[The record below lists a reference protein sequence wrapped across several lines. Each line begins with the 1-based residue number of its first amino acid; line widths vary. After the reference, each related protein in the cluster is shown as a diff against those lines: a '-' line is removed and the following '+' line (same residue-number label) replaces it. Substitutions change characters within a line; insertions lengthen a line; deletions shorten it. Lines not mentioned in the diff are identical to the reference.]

1 MKENKNTFYITTPIY
16 YPSKEFHIG
25 HCYTTVIADV
35 IARFNR
41 LMKKDVLFQTGT
53 DEHGQK
59 IEKIAKENNEEPK
72 KYVDRIVSNTKELWK
87 SLDISYDKFI
97 RTTDE
102 DHIRNVS
109 LIFNKLYENGD
120 IYKGTYEGLYC
131 TPCESFWS
139 EDQLDS
145 EHKCPDCHRE
155 VSLVKEEAYFFKLS
169 KYQDKLL
176 KLYEDN
182 PEFLEPLSRK
192 NEMINNF
199 IKPGLKD
206 LCVSRTSFKWG
217 IPVSFDNNHVI
228 YVWIDALSN
237 YLTSLDFPSSKDLFN
252 KYWPCDIHLV
262 GKEIVRFHAIIWPA
276 ILMSLNI
283 EIPKKIFGHGWLVIN
298 NEKISKSLGNYK
310 SPKEYIEK
318 YHKDAIRYFLL
329 REVALGKDGNFSE
342 ELLVSRINSDLVNN
356 LGNLVNRTIV
366 MANKYFDN
374 SITFSKNYK
383 EIDKVLIEKTNSL
396 FTKVKNN
403 IDSLKLNESLEEIF
417 KLLNKCN
424 KYIDENEPWNLYKN
438 NNLTRLEDVI
448 YIILENIKVSAILLE
463 TFIPE
468 TAIKIKE
475 MLNQKNV
482 NIEDMFFNEDN
493 CYKDMNS
500 YILFERIK

>member
-1 MKENKNTFYITTPIY
+1 MKDKNTFYITTPIY

-25 HCYTTVIADV
+25 HCYTTVIADSL
-35 IARFNR
+35 ARFNR
-41 LMKKDVLFQTGT
+41 LKKIDVIFQTGT

-59 IEKIAKENNEEPK
+59 IEKIAKEQNKEPK
-72 KYVDRIVSNTKELWK
+72 EYVDKIVENTKELWN

-102 DHIRNVS
+102 EHIKNVT

-120 IYKGTYEGLYC
+120 IYKGNYEGLYC
-131 TPCESFWS
+131 TPCESFFS
-139 EDQLDS
+139 KEELD
-145 EHKCPDCHRE
+145 ENNNCPDCHRE
-155 VSLVKEEAYFFKLS
+155 VSLVKEEAYFFRLS

-176 KLYEDN
+176 KFYEEN
-182 PEFLEPLSRK
+182 PFFLEPLSRK

-199 IKPGLKD
+199 LKPGLKD
-206 LCVSRTSFKWG
+206 LCVSRTSFNWG
-217 IPVSFDNNHVI
+217 IPVSFDKKHVI

-237 YLTSLDFPSSKDLFN
+237 YLTSLNYPSEKEMFN

-283 EIPKKIFGHGWLVIN
+283 KLPKKVFGHGWLVIN

-318 YHKDAIRYFLL
+318 YGKDAIRYFLL
-329 REVALGKDGNFSE
+329 REIVLGKDGNFSE
-342 ELLVSRINSDLVNN
+342 DLLISRINSDLVNN

-366 MANKYFDN
+366 MANKYFDKE
-374 SITFSKNYK
+374 IKFSKNYNQVDQ
-383 EIDKVLIEKTNSL
+383 ELILNTNDLFDK
-396 FTKVKNN
+396 FNN
-403 IDSLKLNESLEEIF
+403 FVNDLKINEALEEIF
-417 KLLNKCN
+417 KLLDKCN

-438 NNLTRLEDVI
+438 NKLERLEDVI
-448 YIILENIKVSAILLE
+448 YIILENIKVASILLE
-463 TFIPE
+463 VFIPE
-468 TAIKIKE
+468 TSLKIKN
-475 MLNQKNV
+475 MLNKKDLNIDNV
-482 NIEDMFFNEDN
+482 LFNEDDL
-493 CYKDMNS
+493 YKDLTP

>member
-1 MKENKNTFYITTPIY
+1 MKDKNTFYITTPIY

-25 HCYTTVIADV
+25 HCYTTVIADSL
-35 IARFNR
+35 ARFNR
-41 LMKKDVLFQTGT
+41 LKKIDVIFQTGT

-59 IEKIAKENNEEPK
+59 IEKIAKEQNKEPK
-72 KYVDRIVSNTKELWK
+72 VYVDKIVENTKELWN

-102 DHIRNVS
+102 EHIKNVT

-131 TPCESFWS
+131 TPCESFFS
-139 EDQLDS
+139 KEELD
-145 EHKCPDCHRE
+145 ENNNCPDCHRE
-155 VSLVKEEAYFFKLS
+155 VSLVKEEAYFFRLS

-176 KLYEDN
+176 KFYEEN
-182 PEFLEPLSRK
+182 PFFLEPLSRK

-199 IKPGLKD
+199 LKPGLKD
-206 LCVSRTSFKWG
+206 LCVSRTSFNWG
-217 IPVSFDNNHVI
+217 IPVSFDKKHVI

-237 YLTSLDFPSSKDLFN
+237 YLTSLNYPSSKEMFN

-276 ILMSLNI
+276 ILMSLGI
-283 EIPKKIFGHGWLVIN
+283 KLPKKVFAHGWLVIN

-318 YHKDAIRYFLL
+318 YGKDAIRYFLL
-329 REVALGKDGNFSE
+329 REIVLGKDGNFSE
-342 ELLVSRINSDLVNN
+342 ELLISRTNSDLVNN

-366 MANKYFDN
+366 MANKYFDKE
-374 SITFSKNYK
+374 IKFSKNYNDL
-383 EIDKVLIEKTNSL
+383 DKNLIENTNSL
-396 FTKVKNN
+396 YTKV
-403 IDSLKLNESLEEIF
+403 NESINNLKINEALEEIF
-417 KLLNKCN
+417 KLLDKCN

-438 NNLTRLEDVI
+438 NDLKRLEDVI
-448 YIILENIKVSAILLE
+448 YIILENIKVASILLGS
-463 TFIPE
+463 FIPE
-468 TAIKIKE
+468 TSLKIKN
-475 MLNQKNV
+475 MLNKKEV
-482 NIEDMFFNEDN
+482 NIDDVLFNEDDS
-493 CYKDMNS
+493 YKELTS

>member
-1 MKENKNTFYITTPIY
+1 MEDKKTFYITTPIY

-25 HCYTTVIADV
+25 HCYTTVIADSL
-35 IARFNR
+35 ARFNR
-41 LMKKDVLFQTGT
+41 LKKIDVIFQTGT

-59 IEKIAKENNEEPK
+59 IEKIAKEQNKEPK
-72 KYVDRIVSNTKELWK
+72 EYVDKIVENTKELWN

-102 DHIRNVS
+102 EHIKNVT

-131 TPCESFWS
+131 TPCESFFS
-139 EDQLDS
+139 KEELD
-145 EHKCPDCHRE
+145 ENNNCPDCHRE
-155 VSLVKEEAYFFKLS
+155 VSLVKEEAYFFRLS

-176 KLYEDN
+176 KFYEEN
-182 PEFLEPLSRK
+182 PLFLEPISRR

-206 LCVSRTSFKWG
+206 LCVSRTSFNWG
-217 IPVSFDNNHVI
+217 IPVSFDNKHVI

-237 YLTSLDFPSSKDLFN
+237 YLTSLNYPSEKEMFD

-276 ILMSLNI
+276 ILMSLGI
-283 EIPKKIFGHGWLVIN
+283 KLPKKVFAHGWLVIN

-318 YHKDAIRYFLL
+318 YGKDAIRYFLL
-329 REVALGKDGNFSE
+329 REIVLGKDGNFSE
-342 ELLVSRINSDLVNN
+342 DLLISRTNSDLVNN

-366 MANKYFDN
+366 MANKYFDKEIKFN
-374 SITFSKNYK
+374 KNYNDL
-383 EIDKVLIEKTNSL
+383 DKSLIENTNSL
-396 FTKVKNN
+396 YTKVNENINN
-403 IDSLKLNESLEEIF
+403 LKINEALEEIF
-417 KLLNKCN
+417 KLLDKCN

-438 NNLTRLEDVI
+438 NDLKRLEDVI
-448 YIILENIKVSAILLE
+448 YIILENIKVSSILLE
-463 TFIPE
+463 SFIPE
-468 TAIKIKE
+468 TSLKIKN
-475 MLNQKNV
+475 MLNKKEV
-482 NIEDMFFNEDN
+482 NIDDVLFNEDDS
-493 CYKDMNS
+493 YKDLTS

>member
-1 MKENKNTFYITTPIY
+1 MKDKNTFYITTPIY

-25 HCYTTVIADV
+25 HCYTTVIADSL
-35 IARFNR
+35 ARFNR
-41 LMKKDVLFQTGT
+41 LKKIDVIFQTGT

-59 IEKIAKENNEEPK
+59 IEKIAKEQNKEPK
-72 KYVDRIVSNTKELWK
+72 DYVDKIVENTKELWN

-102 DHIRNVS
+102 EHIENVT

-131 TPCESFWS
+131 TPCESFFS
-139 EDQLDS
+139 KEELD
-145 EHKCPDCHRE
+145 ENNNCPDCHRE
-155 VSLVKEEAYFFKLS
+155 VSLVKEEAYFFRLS

-176 KLYEDN
+176 KFYEEN
-182 PEFLEPLSRK
+182 PFFLEPLSRK

-199 IKPGLKD
+199 LKPGLKD
-206 LCVSRTSFKWG
+206 LCVSRTSFNWG
-217 IPVSFDNNHVI
+217 IPVSFDKKHVI

-237 YLTSLDFPSSKDLFN
+237 YLTSLNYPSSKEMFN

-276 ILMSLNI
+276 ILMSLGI
-283 EIPKKIFGHGWLVIN
+283 KLPKKVFAHGWLVIN

-318 YHKDAIRYFLL
+318 YGKDAIRYFLL
-329 REVALGKDGNFSE
+329 REIVLGKDGNFSE
-342 ELLVSRINSDLVNN
+342 DLLISRINSDLVNN

-366 MANKYFDN
+366 MANKYFDKE
-374 SITFSKNYK
+374 IKFSKNYNDL
-383 EIDKVLIEKTNSL
+383 DKSLIENTNSL
-396 FTKVKNN
+396 YTKVNENINN
-403 IDSLKLNESLEEIF
+403 LKINEALEEIF
-417 KLLNKCN
+417 KLLDKCN

-438 NNLTRLEDVI
+438 NDLKRLEDVI
-448 YIILENIKVSAILLE
+448 YIILENIKVASILLGS
-463 TFIPE
+463 FIPE
-468 TAIKIKE
+468 TSLKIKN
-475 MLNQKNV
+475 MLNKKEV
-482 NIEDMFFNEDN
+482 NIDDVLFNEDAS
-493 CYKDMNS
+493 YKDLTS

>member
-1 MKENKNTFYITTPIY
+1 MKDKNTFYITTPIY

-25 HCYTTVIADV
+25 HCYTTVIADSL
-35 IARFNR
+35 ARFNR
-41 LMKKDVLFQTGT
+41 LKKIDVIFQTGT

-59 IEKIAKENNEEPK
+59 IEKIAKEQNKEPK
-72 KYVDRIVSNTKELWK
+72 EYVDKIVENTKELWN

-102 DHIRNVS
+102 EHIKNVT

-131 TPCESFWS
+131 TPCESFFS
-139 EDQLDS
+139 KEELD
-145 EHKCPDCHRE
+145 ENNNCPDCHRE
-155 VSLVKEEAYFFKLS
+155 VSLVKEEAYFFRLS

-176 KLYEDN
+176 KFYEEN
-182 PEFLEPLSRK
+182 PLFLEPISRR

-206 LCVSRTSFKWG
+206 LCVSRTSFNWG
-217 IPVSFDNNHVI
+217 IPVSFDNKHVI

-237 YLTSLDFPSSKDLFN
+237 YLTSLNYPSEKEMFD

-276 ILMSLNI
+276 ILMSLGI
-283 EIPKKIFGHGWLVIN
+283 KLPKKVFAHGWLVIN

-318 YHKDAIRYFLL
+318 YGKDAIRYFLL
-329 REVALGKDGNFSE
+329 REIVLGKDGNFSE
-342 ELLVSRINSDLVNN
+342 DLLISRINSDLVNN

-366 MANKYFDN
+366 MANKYFDKE
-374 SITFSKNYK
+374 IKFSKNYNQVDQ
-383 EIDKVLIEKTNSL
+383 ELILNTNDLFDKV
-396 FTKVKNN
+396 NN
-403 IDSLKLNESLEEIF
+403 FVNDLKINEALEEIF
-417 KLLNKCN
+417 KLLDKCN

-438 NNLTRLEDVI
+438 NKLERLEDVI
-448 YIILENIKVSAILLE
+448 YIILENIKVASILLGS
-463 TFIPE
+463 FIPE
-468 TAIKIKE
+468 TSLKIKN
-475 MLNQKNV
+475 MLNKKDLNIDNV
-482 NIEDMFFNEDN
+482 LFNEDDL
-493 CYKDMNS
+493 YKDLTP

>member
-1 MKENKNTFYITTPIY
+1 MKDKNTFYITTPIY

-25 HCYTTVIADV
+25 HCYTTVIADSL
-35 IARFNR
+35 ARFNR
-41 LMKKDVLFQTGT
+41 LKKIDVIFQTGT

-59 IEKIAKENNEEPK
+59 IEKIAKEQNKEPK
-72 KYVDRIVSNTKELWK
+72 EYVDKIVENTKELWN

-102 DHIRNVS
+102 EHIKNVT

-131 TPCESFWS
+131 TPCESFFS
-139 EDQLDS
+139 KEELD
-145 EHKCPDCHRE
+145 ENNKCQDCHRE
-155 VSLVKEEAYFFKLS
+155 VSLVKEEAYFFRLS

-176 KLYEDN
+176 KFYEEN
-182 PEFLEPLSRK
+182 PFFLEPLSRK

-199 IKPGLKD
+199 LKPGLKD
-206 LCVSRTSFKWG
+206 LCVSRTSFNWG
-217 IPVSFDNNHVI
+217 IPVSFDKKHVI

-237 YLTSLDFPSSKDLFN
+237 YLTSLNYPSSKEMFN

-276 ILMSLNI
+276 ILMSLGI
-283 EIPKKIFGHGWLVIN
+283 KLPKKVFAHGWLVIN

-318 YHKDAIRYFLL
+318 YGKDAIRYFLL
-329 REVALGKDGNFSE
+329 REIVLGKDGNFSE
-342 ELLVSRINSDLVNN
+342 DLLISRINSDLVNN

-366 MANKYFDN
+366 MANKYFN
-374 SITFSKNYK
+374 KEIKFSKNYNDL
-383 EIDKVLIEKTNSL
+383 DKNLIENTNSL
-396 FTKVKNN
+396 YTKVNESIN
-403 IDSLKLNESLEEIF
+403 SLKINEALEEIF
-417 KLLNKCN
+417 KLLDKCN

-438 NNLTRLEDVI
+438 NDLKRLEDVI
-448 YIILENIKVSAILLE
+448 YIILENIKVASILLGS
-463 TFIPE
+463 FIPE
-468 TAIKIKE
+468 TSLKIKN
-475 MLNQKNV
+475 MLNKKEV
-482 NIEDMFFNEDN
+482 NIDDVLFNEDDS
-493 CYKDMNS
+493 YKDLTS

>member
-1 MKENKNTFYITTPIY
+1 MKDKNTFYITTPIY

-25 HCYTTVIADV
+25 HCYTTVIADSL
-35 IARFNR
+35 ARFNR
-41 LMKKDVLFQTGT
+41 LKKIDVIFQTGT

-59 IEKIAKENNEEPK
+59 IEKIAKEQNKEPK
-72 KYVDRIVSNTKELWK
+72 EYVDKIVENTKELWN

-102 DHIRNVS
+102 EHIKNVT

-120 IYKGTYEGLYC
+120 IYKGNYEGLYC
-131 TPCESFWS
+131 TPCESFFS
-139 EDQLDS
+139 KEELD
-145 EHKCPDCHRE
+145 ENNKCQDCHRE
-155 VSLVKEEAYFFKLS
+155 VSLVKEEAYFFRLS

-176 KLYEDN
+176 KFYEEN
-182 PEFLEPLSRK
+182 PFFLEPLSRK

-206 LCVSRTSFKWG
+206 LCVSRTSFNWG
-217 IPVSFDNNHVI
+217 IPVSFDKKHVI

-237 YLTSLDFPSSKDLFN
+237 YLTSLNYPSEKEMFN

-276 ILMSLNI
+276 ILMSLGI
-283 EIPKKIFGHGWLVIN
+283 KLPKKVFAHGWLVIN

-318 YHKDAIRYFLL
+318 YGKDAIRYFLL
-329 REVALGKDGNFSE
+329 REIVLGKDGNFSE
-342 ELLVSRINSDLVNN
+342 DLLISRINSDLVNN

-366 MANKYFDN
+366 MANKYFN
-374 SITFSKNYK
+374 KEIKFSKNYNDL
-383 EIDKVLIEKTNSL
+383 DKNLIENTNSL
-396 FTKVKNN
+396 YTKVNESIN
-403 IDSLKLNESLEEIF
+403 SLKINEALEEIF
-417 KLLNKCN
+417 KLLDKCN

-438 NNLTRLEDVI
+438 NDLKRLEDVI
-448 YIILENIKVSAILLE
+448 YIILENIKVASILLGS
-463 TFIPE
+463 FIPE
-468 TAIKIKE
+468 TSLKIKN
-475 MLNQKNV
+475 MLNKKEV
-482 NIEDMFFNEDN
+482 NIDDVLFNEDAS
-493 CYKDMNS
+493 YKDLTS

>member
-1 MKENKNTFYITTPIY
+1 MKDKNTFYITTPIY

-25 HCYTTVIADV
+25 HCYTTVIADSL
-35 IARFNR
+35 ARFNR
-41 LMKKDVLFQTGT
+41 LKKIDVIFQTGT

-59 IEKIAKENNEEPK
+59 IEKIAKEQNKEPK
-72 KYVDRIVSNTKELWK
+72 VYVDKIVESTKELWN

-102 DHIRNVS
+102 EHIKNVT

-131 TPCESFWS
+131 TPCESFFS
-139 EDQLDS
+139 KEELD
-145 EHKCPDCHRE
+145 ENNNCPDCHRE
-155 VSLVKEEAYFFKLS
+155 VSLVKEEAYFFRLS

-176 KLYEDN
+176 KFYEEN
-182 PEFLEPLSRK
+182 PFFLEPLSRK

-199 IKPGLKD
+199 LQPGLKD
-206 LCVSRTSFKWG
+206 LCVSRTSFNWG
-217 IPVSFDNNHVI
+217 IPVSFDKKHVI

-237 YLTSLDFPSSKDLFN
+237 YLTSLNYPSSKEMFN

-276 ILMSLNI
+276 ILMSLGI
-283 EIPKKIFGHGWLVIN
+283 KLPKKVFAHGWLVIN

-318 YHKDAIRYFLL
+318 YGKDAIRYFLL
-329 REVALGKDGNFSE
+329 REIVLGKDGNFSE
-342 ELLVSRINSDLVNN
+342 ELLISRTNSDLVNN

-366 MANKYFDN
+366 MANKYFDKE
-374 SITFSKNYK
+374 IKFSKNYNDL
-383 EIDKVLIEKTNSL
+383 DKSLIKNTNSL
-396 FTKVKNN
+396 YTKV
-403 IDSLKLNESLEEIF
+403 NESIDNLKINEALEEIF
-417 KLLNKCN
+417 KLLDKCN

-438 NNLTRLEDVI
+438 NYLKRLEDVI
-448 YIILENIKVSAILLE
+448 YIILENIKVASILLE
-463 TFIPE
+463 SFIPE
-468 TAIKIKE
+468 TSLKIKN
-475 MLNQKNV
+475 MLNKKEV
-482 NIEDMFFNEDN
+482 NIDDVLFNEDDS
-493 CYKDMNS
+493 YKELTS

>member
-1 MKENKNTFYITTPIY
+1 MEDKKIFYITTPIY

-25 HCYTTVIADV
+25 HCYTTVIADSL
-35 IARFNR
+35 ARFNR
-41 LMKKDVLFQTGT
+41 LKKIDVIFQTGT

-59 IEKIAKENNEEPK
+59 IEKIAKEQNQEPK
-72 KYVDRIVSNTKELWK
+72 DYVDKIVENTKELWN

-102 DHIRNVS
+102 EHIKNVT

-131 TPCESFWS
+131 TPCESFFS
-139 EDQLDS
+139 KEELD
-145 EHKCPDCHRE
+145 ENNNCPDCHRE
-155 VSLVKEEAYFFKLS
+155 VSLVKEEAYFFRLS

-176 KLYEDN
+176 KFYEEN
-182 PEFLEPLSRK
+182 PFFLEPLSRK

-199 IKPGLKD
+199 LKPGLKD
-206 LCVSRTSFKWG
+206 LCVSRTSFNWG
-217 IPVSFDNNHVI
+217 IPVSFDKKHVI

-237 YLTSLDFPSSKDLFN
+237 YLTSLNYPSEKEMFD

-276 ILMSLNI
+276 ILMSLGI
-283 EIPKKIFGHGWLVIN
+283 KLPKKVFAHGWLVIN

-318 YHKDAIRYFLL
+318 YGKDAIRYFLL
-329 REVALGKDGNFSE
+329 REIVLGKDGNFSE
-342 ELLVSRINSDLVNN
+342 DLLISRINSDLVNN

-366 MANKYFDN
+366 MANKYFDKE
-374 SITFSKNYK
+374 IKFSKNYNDL
-383 EIDKVLIEKTNSL
+383 DKNLIENTNSL
-396 FTKVKNN
+396 YTKV
-403 IDSLKLNESLEEIF
+403 NESINNLKINEALEEIF
-417 KLLNKCN
+417 KLLDKCN

-438 NNLTRLEDVI
+438 NDLKRLEDVI
-448 YIILENIKVSAILLE
+448 YIILENIKVASILLE
-463 TFIPE
+463 SFIPE
-468 TAIKIKE
+468 TSLKIKN
-475 MLNQKNV
+475 MLNKKEV
-482 NIEDMFFNEDN
+482 NIDDVLFNEDDS
-493 CYKDMNS
+493 YKELTS

>member
-1 MKENKNTFYITTPIY
+1 MKDKNTFYITTPIY

-25 HCYTTVIADV
+25 HCYTTVIADSL
-35 IARFNR
+35 ARFNR
-41 LMKKDVLFQTGT
+41 LKKIDVIFQTGT

-59 IEKIAKENNEEPK
+59 IEKIAKEQNKEPK
-72 KYVDRIVSNTKELWK
+72 DYVDKIVENTKELWN

-102 DHIRNVS
+102 EHIKNVT

-131 TPCESFWS
+131 TPCESFFS
-139 EDQLDS
+139 KEELD
-145 EHKCPDCHRE
+145 ENNNCPDCHRE
-155 VSLVKEEAYFFKLS
+155 VSLVKEEAYFFRLS

-176 KLYEDN
+176 KFYEEN
-182 PEFLEPLSRK
+182 PCFLEPVSRK

-199 IKPGLKD
+199 LKPGLKD
-206 LCVSRTSFKWG
+206 LCVSRTSFNWG
-217 IPVSFDNNHVI
+217 IPVSFDKKHVI

-237 YLTSLDFPSSKDLFN
+237 YLTSLNYPSSKEMFN

-276 ILMSLNI
+276 ILMSLGI
-283 EIPKKIFGHGWLVIN
+283 KLPKKVFAHGWLVIN

-318 YHKDAIRYFLL
+318 YGKDAIRYFLL
-329 REVALGKDGNFSE
+329 REIVLGKDGNFSE
-342 ELLVSRINSDLVNN
+342 DLLIGRTNSDLVNN

-366 MANKYFDN
+366 MANKYFDKE
-374 SITFSKNYK
+374 IKFSKNYNDL
-383 EIDKVLIEKTNSL
+383 DKSLIENTNSL
-396 FTKVKNN
+396 YTKVNEN
-403 IDSLKLNESLEEIF
+403 IDNLKINEALEEIF
-417 KLLNKCN
+417 KLLDKCN

-438 NNLTRLEDVI
+438 NDLKRLEDVI
-448 YIILENIKVSAILLE
+448 YIILENIKVASILLE
-463 TFIPE
+463 SFIPE
-468 TAIKIKE
+468 TSLKIKN
-475 MLNQKNV
+475 MLNKKEV
-482 NIEDMFFNEDN
+482 NIDDVLFNEDDS
-493 CYKDMNS
+493 YKELTS